1 MSRLHLLSLSFALF
15 LLAGCAGRG
24 VPQALSPGGQD
35 SARAI
40 LQASAA
46 AHGLAAWQQ
55 LRDVSVAYEGEWY
68 GLVGRLQP
76 TLIDAAYRQGS
87 EERLLLADT
96 PIVGQ
101 SHRGPGGQKQVLRT
115 GDDVQVAYD
124 GQPAADAEVRDAA
137 ALVADGYRLFL
148 TGPFYFL
155 GSNVHLERIDDAW
168 VNGHHCDILLA
179 VRRPGLGR
187 AAEDRFLLY
196 IDREQRWLRR
206 VRFTLD
212 GLASTQG
219 AVAEVD
225 LFDHRQIA
233 GVVWPTRFYERLK
246 KPIPNLPVHDWRLVG
261 LDVDRGMTADELV
274 VPGFSGR
281 AAASARR
288 LTTGD

>member
-1 MSRLHLLSLSFALF
+1 MSRLRLLSLSLAVL

-24 VPQALSPGGQD
+24 VPQALSSGERD
-35 SARAI
+35 SARSI
-40 LQASAA
+40 LEASAA
-46 AHGLAAWQQ
+46 AHGLAAWRQ

-87 EERLLLADT
+87 EERLLLVDA
-96 PIVGQ
+96 PVVGQ

-115 GDDVQVAYD
+115 VDEVQVAYD

-155 GSNVHLERIDDAW
+155 NSNLHLERIDDAW
-168 VNGHHCDILLA
+168 INGHHCDILLA

-187 AAEDRFLLY
+187 ATEDRFLLY

-212 GLASTQG
+212 GLASTRG

-225 LFDHRQIA
+225 FSDHRQIA

-261 LDVDRGMTADELV
+261 LDVDRGMSADELV

-281 AAASARR
+281 AAAPARR

>member
-1 MSRLHLLSLSFALF
+1 MSMLRLLFLSLGLF

-24 VPQALSPGGQD
+24 VPQPLAAGETVAGK
-35 SARAI
+35 AI
-40 LQASAA
+40 LQASAE

-55 LRDVSVAYEGEWY
+55 LQDVSVAYEGEWY
-68 GLVGRLQP
+68 GVVGKLQP
-76 TLIDAAYRQGS
+76 TLIDAAFRQGS
-87 EERLLLADT
+87 EERLLLTGT
-96 PIVGQ
+96 PIIGQ

-115 GDDVQVAYD
+115 ADEVHVAYD
-124 GQPAADAEVRDAA
+124 GQPAEDAEVRAAA

-155 GSNVHLERIDDAW
+155 NGNVHLERIDDAW

-179 VRRPGLGR
+179 VRRPGLGL
-187 AAEDRFLLY
+187 APEDRFLLY
-196 IDREQRWLRR
+196 IDREQHWLRR

-225 LFDHRQIA
+225 FFDHRRIA
-233 GVVWPTRFYERLK
+233 GVLWPTRYYERLK
-246 KPIPNLPVHDWRLVG
+246 KPIPNLPVHDWRLIG

-274 VPGFSGR
+274 IPGFAGR
-281 AAASARR
+281 AAVPAHR
-288 LTTGD
+288 LEVVK

>member
-1 MSRLHLLSLSFALF
+1 MSRLRLLSLSFALL

-24 VPQALSPGGQD
+24 VPQALSPGEQD
-35 SARAI
+35 GARTI
-40 LQASAA
+40 LEASAA
-46 AHGLAAWQQ
+46 AHGLAAWRQ

-87 EERLLLADT
+87 EERLLLADA

-115 GDDVQVAYD
+115 ADDVQVAYD

-155 GSNVHLERIDDAW
+155 NGNLHLERIDDTW

-196 IDREQRWLRR
+196 IDRERRWLRR
-206 VRFTLD
+206 VRFTLE

-225 LFDHRQIA
+225 FFDHRQIA

-274 VPGFSGR
+274 APGFSAR
-281 AAASARR
+281 AAAPARR
-288 LTTGD
+288 LSTGD

>member
-1 MSRLHLLSLSFALF
+1 MSLVRLLCLGLSLF

-24 VPQALSPGGQD
+24 VPQPLASGETAGG
-35 SARAI
+35 RAI
-40 LQASAA
+40 LQASAE

-55 LRDVSVAYEGEWY
+55 LRDISVAYEGEWY
-68 GLVGRLQP
+68 GVVARLQP
-76 TLIDAAYRQGS
+76 TLTDAAFRQGS
-87 EERLLLADT
+87 EERLLLVGS
-96 PIVGQ
+96 PVVGQ

-115 GDDVQVAYD
+115 GDAVQVAYD
-124 GQPAADAEVRDAA
+124 GRPAEDAEVRAAA

-155 GSNVHLERIDDAW
+155 NGNVHLERIDDAW

-179 VRRPGLGR
+179 VRRPGLGL
-187 AAEDRFLLY
+187 AAEERFLLY

-225 LFDHRQIA
+225 FFDHRRIA
-233 GVVWPTRFYERLK
+233 GVIWPTRFYERLK
-246 KPIPNLPVHDWRLVG
+246 KPIPNLPVHDWRLIG
-261 LDVDRGMTADELV
+261 LDVDRGMTADELA
-274 VPGFSGR
+274 VPGFAGR
-281 AAASARR
+281 AAAPAHRLEAAR
-288 LTTGD
+288 

>member
-1 MSRLHLLSLSFALF
+1 MSFLRLFCLSLGLF

-24 VPQALSPGGQD
+24 VPQALVAGETANG
-35 SARAI
+35 REI
-40 LQASAA
+40 LQASAE
-46 AHGLAAWQQ
+46 AHGLAAWRQ

-68 GLVGRLQP
+68 GVVGRLQP
-76 TLIDAAYRQGS
+76 TLIDAAFRQGS
-87 EERLLLADT
+87 EERLLLGDS

-115 GDDVQVAYD
+115 LDDVHVSYA
-124 GQPAADAEVRDAA
+124 GQPADDGEVRAAA

-148 TGPFYFL
+148 SGPFYFL
-155 GSNVHLERIDDAW
+155 NGNVHLERIDDTW

-179 VRRPGLGR
+179 VRRPGLGF

-196 IDREQRWLRR
+196 IDRQQRWLRR

-225 LFDHRQIA
+225 FFDHRRIA
-233 GVVWPTRFYERLK
+233 GVLWPTRYYERLK
-246 KPIPNLPVHDWRLVG
+246 KPIPNLPVHDWRLIG
-261 LDVDRGMTADELV
+261 LDVDRGMTAGELA
-274 VPGFSGR
+274 VPGFAGR
-281 AAASARR
+281 ALAPARR
-288 LTTGD
+288 LELER

>member
-1 MSRLHLLSLSFALF
+1 MFLVRLLCLGLSLF

-24 VPQALSPGGQD
+24 VPQPLASGETAAG
-35 SARAI
+35 RAI
-40 LQASAA
+40 LQASAE
-46 AHGLAAWQQ
+46 AHGLAAWRQ
-55 LRDVSVAYEGEWY
+55 LRDISVAYEGEWY
-68 GLVGRLQP
+68 GVVGKLQP
-76 TLIDAAYRQGS
+76 TLIDAPFRQGS
-87 EERLLLADT
+87 EERLLLGNSVV
-96 PIVGQ
+96 VGQ

-115 GDDVQVAYD
+115 ADDVHVSYA
-124 GQPAADAEVRDAA
+124 GQPAEDSEVRAAA

-155 GSNVHLERIDDAW
+155 SGNVHLERVDDTW

-179 VRRPGLGR
+179 VRRPGLGF

-212 GLASTQG
+212 GLAATQG

-225 LFDHRQIA
+225 FFDHRRVA
-233 GVVWPTRFYERLK
+233 GVLWPTRYYERLK

-261 LDVDRGMTADELV
+261 LDTDRGFMTEELIA
-274 VPGFSGR
+274 PGFTGL
-281 AAASARR
+281 AEAPARP
-288 LTTGD
+288 LPAE

>member
-1 MSRLHLLSLSFALF
+1 MSRLSLLSLSFALL

-24 VPQALSPGGQD
+24 VPPALSLGEQD
-35 SARAI
+35 GARTI
-40 LQASAA
+40 LEASAA
-46 AHGLAAWQQ
+46 AHGLAAWRQ

-87 EERLLLADT
+87 EERLLLTDA

-115 GDDVQVAYD
+115 VDEVQVAYD

-155 GSNVHLERIDDAW
+155 NGNLHLERIDDAW
-168 VNGHHCDILLA
+168 VNGHHCDVLLA

-196 IDREQRWLRR
+196 IDREQHWLRR
-206 VRFTLD
+206 VRFTLE
-212 GLASTQG
+212 GMASTQG

-225 LFDHRQIA
+225 FFDHRQIA
-233 GVVWPTRFYERLK
+233 GVLWPTRFYERLK

-261 LDVDRGMTADELV
+261 LDVDRGMTAVELV
-274 VPGFSGR
+274 VPGFAGR
-281 AAASARR
+281 AAAPARR
-288 LTTGD
+288 LATGD